1 MRVWLI
7 AVLMLALGGCQ
18 MALPGKSGKAEVS
31 ENPITGGQI
40 EVTSLDDAAP
50 AAPPS
55 VEDAAASAATLA
67 EAPAAAPGSKTA
79 QPETTAEEPAPKV
92 ETAAPVAPVAIKSA
106 AHLACE
112 KRRGVWSS
120 TGAGKA
126 AFCQTPTRDGGKS
139 CRAASD
145 CTGYCLAKSGT
156 CAPVSPMLGCH
167 DILDDAGR
175 MLTQCIN

>member
-7 AVLMLALGGCQ
+7 AVLVLALGGCQ
-18 MALPGKSGKAEVS
+18 MALPGKGGKAEIS
-31 ENPITGGQI
+31 ESPITGGEI
-40 EVTSLDDAAP
+40 VVTALDDAAP
-50 AAPPS
+50 A
-55 VEDAAASAATLA
+55 D
-67 EAPAAAPGSKTA
+67 APAEVLGPKIAAPDKA
-79 QPETTAEEPAPKV
+79 PEKPVPEV
-92 ETAAPVAPVAIKSA
+92 ETAAPAAPVAVKTA
-106 AHLACE
+106 AQLACE

-139 CRAASD
+139 CRASSD
-145 CTGYCLAKSGT
+145 CSGYCLAKSGT